1 MNDTVTAKG
10 EFTLRSIVDR
20 NEVPAYVAKLDS
32 MIVAARK
39 NILDA
44 EVMFAT
50 KRAELLA
57 QLDDL
62 DADQRRRMPELQ
74 AMLIRLT
81 TMRDG

>member
-1 MNDTVTAKG
+1 MNDTIS
-10 EFTLRSIVDR
+10 LRSIVDR
-20 NEVPAYVAKLDS
+20 NEVSAYAGQLDR
-32 MIVAARK
+32 MIAAARK

-62 DADQRRRMPELQ
+62 DADARRRMPELQ
-74 AMLIRLT
+74 AMLSRLQM
-81 TMRDG
+81 MRDA

>member
-1 MNDTVTAKG
+1 MNEPISLK
-10 EFTLRSIVDR
+10 SIADR

-32 MIVAARK
+32 MIVSARK

-57 QLDDL
+57 ALDDL
-62 DADQRRRMPELQ
+62 NADARRRLPELQ
-74 AMLIRLT
+74 AMLERLML
-81 TMRDG
+81 MRDG